1 MVWACTADV
10 CMIHDVVKHSLRNFV
25 VKSWTVVCLREW
37 TPLLPYQTYPSF
49 PLSSSN
55 RPLFRFFLAAHSN
68 ISVSFAYTIAYGP
81 VLTLLRIQNA
91 STHAFSTGRHCVVA
105 ASEGGYHLYPGLA
118 FNSLRLCVYNLN
130 RAEMLCF
137 YLMNLGICPGLN
149 YLDCLSGGS
158 KCPGCCN

>member
-25 VKSWTVVCLREW
+25 VKVELWSVCESGHLSCHIKP
-37 TPLLPYQTYPSF
+37 TLLSRSQALTDPFSDFF
-49 PLSSSN
+49 P
-55 RPLFRFFLAAHSN
+55 AAHSN
-68 ISVSFAYTIAYGP
+68 ISVSFAYTVAYGP
-81 VLTLLRIQNA
+81 ALTLLRIQNP
-91 STHAFSTGRHCVVA
+91 SIHAFSIGRHCVVA
-105 ASEGGYHLYPGLA
+105 TSEGRHHLYPGLA

-130 RAEMLCF
+130 RAKMLCF